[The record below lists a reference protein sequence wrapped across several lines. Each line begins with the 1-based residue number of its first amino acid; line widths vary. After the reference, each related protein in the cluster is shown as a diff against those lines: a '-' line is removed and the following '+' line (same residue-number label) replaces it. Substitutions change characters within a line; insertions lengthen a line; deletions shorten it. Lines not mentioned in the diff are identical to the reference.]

1 MPVPCNGGLQF
12 GNRYFKCWTRRGHGS
27 LDLLGAV
34 AQSCDVYFYQ
44 LGLRVQLANMLADG
58 VTMGFRDRTRVDLVN
73 EVAPIWPPNVAYYD
87 ERYGS
92 RGWSNAVTLNLAIGQ
107 GENTQTLMNMVR
119 FYAALASETGKAPTP
134 YLVRPDTGQGYDL
147 ALTRDQLNGLRAALV
162 AVVEKGTAAR
172 SRTAD
177 FKVAGKTGTAQ
188 NPHGKDHGWFI
199 GFAPAEKPEIIIGAI
214 FEFGEHGTVVAPYVV
229 RAIRRYIL
237 GPDGT
242 EGKRAFQRL
251 NLPGDATPSEPTEP
265 VPQDSTTAP
274 RVETR

>member
-1 MPVPCNGGLQF
+1 
-12 GNRYFKCWTRRGHGS
+12 
-27 LDLLGAV
+27 
-34 AQSCDVYFYQ
+34 
-44 LGLRVQLANMLADG
+44 
-58 VTMGFRDRTRVDLVN
+58 
-73 EVAPIWPPNVAYYD
+73 
-87 ERYGS
+87 
-92 RGWSNAVTLNLAIGQ
+92 
-107 GENTQTLMNMVR
+107 MNMVR

-237 GPDGT
+237 GPDST

-265 VPQDSTTAP
+265 EPQPQDSTTAP